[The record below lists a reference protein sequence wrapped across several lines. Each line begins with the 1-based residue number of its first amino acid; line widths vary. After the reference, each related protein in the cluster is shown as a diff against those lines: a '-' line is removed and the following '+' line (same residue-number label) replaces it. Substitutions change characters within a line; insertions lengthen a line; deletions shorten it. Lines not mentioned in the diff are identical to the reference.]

1 MALWMRS
8 SSAFLRKDLQLSLA
22 SVEEIIGNGVDGNVS
37 QFVPYLTITEEE
49 EKVFI
54 QNGD

>member
-8 SSAFLRKDLQLSLA
+8 SSDFLRKDLQLSLA

-54 QNGD
+54 